1 MENTFLP
8 ELPNG
13 HETGEFLALD
23 LGGTNFRVMY
33 LRVADGKVVEQDFQ
47 VRVFS

>member
-1 MENTFLP
+1 MPTDYSRDHLQGP
-8 ELPNG
+8 V
-13 HETGEFLALD
+13 LALD